1 MVNAL
6 PAVVFKGGNKNRGCY
21 AKKKKEAGF
30 ALTKSGLVK
39 IDNPNS

>member
-21 AKKKKEAGF
+21 AKEAGF